1 MQSLPLN
8 NGFRFTKVE
17 LKDLPELAKF
27 ILDHQASTVT
37 LLEAPMGSGK
47 TTLCNAVLQA
57 WGSDQAGS
65 SPTFALIEEYH
76 GMHGKCYHLDAYR
89 IEDEEQAYDMGLEE
103 YLEEGCPMWIEWGG
117 NVRSLLPYECGVV
130 YILAESEAYR
140 TVEFYPRLAVNEIQ
154 WNYE

>member
-17 LKDLPELAKF
+17 LKDLPELAQF
-27 ILDHQASTVT
+27 ILDHQASTIT

-47 TTLCNAVLQA
+47 TTLCNAVLKA
-57 WGSDQAGS
+57 WGSEQAGS

-76 GMHGKCYHLDAYR
+76 GTHGKCYHLDAYR

-117 NVRSLLPYECGVV
+117 NVRSLLPYVCGVV

-154 WNYE
+154 WNHE

>member
-17 LKDLPELAKF
+17 LKDLPELAQF

-47 TTLCNAVLQA
+47 TTLCNAVLKA
-57 WGSDQAGS
+57 WGSEQAGS

-76 GMHGKCYHLDAYR
+76 GTYGKCYHLDAYR

-103 YLEEGCPMWIEWGG
+103 YLEEGCPMWIEWGE

-154 WNYE
+154 WNHE